1 MSVCVAPLTGD
12 ALKAALPDIARLRIE
27 VFREWPY
34 LYDGNDDYERAYF
47 ADFAANDG
55 AVVITARDGDRFVGA
70 ATAAPMG
77 AHVGEL
83 AAPLVENSYPVDR
96 IFYLGESVLLKPYRG
111 RGIGHAFFDRRE
123 AHARLLGKFTH
134 AVFCAVHRP
143 AGHPLAAPG
152 YRPLDD
158 FWRKRGY
165 DRLPGLAG
173 YLNWLDVGEAE
184 ETSKVMHYWMKAL

>member
-1 MSVCVAPLTGD
+1 
-12 ALKAALPDIARLRIE
+12 
-27 VFREWPY
+27 
-34 LYDGNDDYERAYF
+34 
-47 ADFAANDG
+47 
-55 AVVITARDGDRFVGA
+55 
-70 ATAAPMG
+70 MG

-83 AAPLVENSYPVDR
+83 AAPLVENGYPVDR